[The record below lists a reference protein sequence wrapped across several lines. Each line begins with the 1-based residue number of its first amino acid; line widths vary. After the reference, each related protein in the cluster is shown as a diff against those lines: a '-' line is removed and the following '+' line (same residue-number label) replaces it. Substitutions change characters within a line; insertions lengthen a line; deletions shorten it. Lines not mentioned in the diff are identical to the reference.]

1 LDSENIPRHVAIIM
15 DGNGR
20 WAVERGHMRVYGHR
34 MGADRVREVVETAT
48 ELGVETLTL
57 FAFSEEN
64 WARPNFEVKTLM
76 KLLNTYLNKERG
88 RLKEK
93 NLRLETIGDL
103 KKLPK
108 ANQTLLNDVKRE
120 LSQNTGMTL
129 VLALSYGA
137 QSEITDACRSIAA
150 SVKDGFISVD
160 DIDNDMFS
168 AYLQTSKYPPLD
180 LLIRT
185 SGECR
190 VSNFLL
196 WQLAYAE
203 IVFSPIYWPDFS
215 REQFIEALGEYQS
228 RQRRFGKTAEQLN
241 SEQSSNEPRRSE
253 AGAESSNSL
262 A

>member
-1 LDSENIPRHVAIIM
+1 M

-20 WAVERGHMRVYGHR
+20 WALERGRLRVYGHR
-34 MGADRVREVVETAT
+34 KGADRVREVVETAA
-48 ELGVETLTL
+48 ELGVEALTL

-64 WARPNFEVKTLM
+64 WARPSFEVKTLM
-76 KLLNTYLNKERG
+76 KLLNTYLTKERT

-103 KKLPK
+103 KQLPK

-120 LSQNTGMTL
+120 LSQNTGMKL

-137 QSEITDACRSIAA
+137 QSEITNACRSIAA
-150 SVKDGFISVD
+150 SVKDGYINLD

-203 IVFSPIYWPDFS
+203 IVFSPIYWPDFC
-215 REQFIEALGEYQS
+215 RDQFTEAIVEYQS
-228 RQRRFGKTAEQLN
+228 RQRRFGKTGEQISGQPVGSAKQSSAN
-241 SEQSSNEPRRSE
+241 SEVEPT
-253 AGAESSNSL
+253 NSL